1 MRGGHGI
8 ILLTFGGRATRVC
21 GLTGKKKK
29 RGLSLCSSNDDNKSL
44 ACCFG
49 VCRIKTQKF
58 CLISNLGGN
67 YLFNA
72 QGYVE
77 LIFFV
82 LAVKLQFE

>member
-1 MRGGHGI
+1 MWGGHGI
-8 ILLTFGGRATRVC
+8 ILLTFGGRATRVSR
-21 GLTGKKKK
+21 LTGKKK
-29 RGLSLCSSNDDNKSL
+29 RGLSPCSSNDDNKSL

-72 QGYVE
+72 QGYIE
-77 LIFFV
+77 
-82 LAVKLQFE
+82 